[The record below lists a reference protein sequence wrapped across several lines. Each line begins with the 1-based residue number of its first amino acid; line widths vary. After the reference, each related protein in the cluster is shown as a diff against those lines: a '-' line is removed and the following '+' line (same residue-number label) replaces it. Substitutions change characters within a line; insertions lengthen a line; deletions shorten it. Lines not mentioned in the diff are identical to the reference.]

1 MSSMRLFVMRW
12 VSRKGLHDT
21 KKFLIRLDCTVM
33 KSSSDVFFDAG
44 LMNRLWSSKRS
55 IKSLTTNWMWEFA
68 LSDDCWVRVWD
79 IGINRDLVVVCFVE
93 RMASFPK
100 P

>member
-1 MSSMRLFVMRW
+1 MRW

-44 LMNRLWSSKRS
+44 ILNGIWSSEGS
-55 IKSLTTNWMWEFA
+55 IKRLSTNWIWEFV
-68 LSDDCWVRVWD
+68 LSDCWVRVWD
-79 IGINRDLVVVCFVE
+79 IGINRGLVVSVSSNEWLRFQNHSTI
-93 RMASFPK
+93 A
-100 P
+100 

>member
-1 MSSMRLFVMRW
+1 MRW

-44 LMNRLWSSKRS
+44 ILNGIWSSEGS
-55 IKSLTTNWMWEFA
+55 IKRLSTNWIWEFV
-68 LSDDCWVRVWD
+68 LSDCWVRVWD
-79 IGINRDLVVVCFVE
+79 IGINRGLVVSCFVE